1 MVALTAP
8 LDTVGMDE
16 DRVGDPAPFAHEP
29 RAWLQRDR
37 GRGFNRAA
45 VQRIGGGLLQLPCGG
60 HGEAAICPLLK
71 LVNDP
76 SDQEVAGE
84 PHRRLHAMK
93 PAPLSAKLEDG
104 QRREPHERLCDI
116 DRRFVHVSERAAFR
130 CDSGERRCWAFGFLL
145 AVHILSQVKAIE
157 RLTREVE
164 TLRADN
170 AKLRAKL
177 NLPSKTPENSS
188 TPPSQGHKVSGEER
202 KTPEGK
208 RRNSHAGGTSDK
220 A

>member
-1 MVALTAP
+1 
-8 LDTVGMDE
+8 
-16 DRVGDPAPFAHEP
+16 
-29 RAWLQRDR
+29 
-37 GRGFNRAA
+37 
-45 VQRIGGGLLQLPCGG
+45 
-60 HGEAAICPLLK
+60 
-71 LVNDP
+71 
-76 SDQEVAGE
+76 
-84 PHRRLHAMK
+84 MK
-93 PAPLSAKLEDG
+93 PAPLPAQLEDG
-104 QRREPHERLCDI
+104 QRRESRERLCDI

-130 CDSGERRCWAFGFLL
+130 CDSGERRRWAFGFLL
-145 AVHILSQVKAIE
+145 AVHILSQVEAIE

-164 TLRADN
+164 ALRADN

-220 A
+220 ARTL

>member
-1 MVALTAP
+1 MP
-8 LDTVGMDE
+8 LRLIESFTDHIARSE
-16 DRVGDPAPFAHEP
+16 RRQPAPWKKLDRFDATRKLHGHAFQVVASIKHSP
-29 RAWLQRDR
+29 RMR
-37 GRGFNRAA
+37 GRTDIKIPTAGLGSRFRAYSQSTA
-45 VQRIGGGLLQLPCGG
+45 FGGSRHSPRSSKMVNA
-60 HGEAAICPLLK
+60 ESRTSAFAISIAASS
-71 LVNDP
+71 N
-76 SDQEVAGE
+76 
-84 PHRRLHAMK
+84 
-93 PAPLSAKLEDG
+93 
-104 QRREPHERLCDI
+104 
-116 DRRFVHVSERAAFR
+116 VSERAAFR

-164 TLRADN
+164 ALRADN